1 MSVDSAE
8 EGDICDY
15 CGEVINF
22 FEDDHTVCPNCGAEF
37 YNMDYYGESPGT
49 VDDIFPI
56 DGDEAQTP
64 ADEL

>member
-1 MSVDSAE
+1 MSVDSAA

-22 FEDDHTVCPNCGAEF
+22 FEDDLATCPNCGAEY

-49 VDDIFPI
+49 VDDIFPL
-56 DGDEAQTP
+56 DADEPQVP